1 MNYDLKDIEYQ
12 HDYVYK
18 VTFEDGT
25 SGLVDFADVINS
37 TKPYSVLMN
46 LNLFKKAYIHPE
58 LKTLTWADDLDY
70 DPIILY
76 YKANNIPFPASWGEV
91 S

>member
-1 MNYDLKDIEYQ
+1 MNYDLKSIEYQ

-18 VTFEDGT
+18 VAFEDGT
-25 SGLVDFADVINS
+25 AGLVDFADVIRS
-37 TKPYSVLMN
+37 TKPYAVLMN
-46 LNLFKKAYIHPE
+46 LNLFKNAYIHPE
-58 LKTLTWADDLDY
+58 LKTLTWADDLDF

-76 YKANNIPFPASWGEV
+76 YKANKIPFPASWGEV